1 MRPSPS
7 SSPPPWTVWEILGL
21 TVFVLVV
28 FFSITSAIA
37 SLFITLQL
45 SQDPTLDPQ
54 VVARS
59 VEGNGFVLSI
69 ATIIAGSCSS
79 GLIYYL
85 LKRRPASTIKQYLAL
100 RTPRWPSWLIWNGL
114 LIALIQLSDSILRA
128 FKHKE
133 TFTESL
139 YQTSHNP
146 VLLYIAIVGIAPL
159 FEELLFRGFLF
170 QGLQSSPLGASG
182 AIVISALL
190 WAILHVQ
197 YGLLV
202 ISQIFVFGLFFGVAR
217 WRTHSLF
224 IPLSMHCINNFLA
237 LLITSLKLQ

>member
-1 MRPSPS
+1 M
-7 SSPPPWTVWEILGL
+7 
-21 TVFVLVV
+21 V

-37 SLFITLQL
+37 SLFIFLQL
-45 SQDPTLDPQ
+45 VQDSTLDPQ
-54 VVARS
+54 VVTRS

-69 ATIIAGSCSS
+69 ATIISGLCSS

-85 LKRRPASTIKQYLAL
+85 LKIRPASTVKDYLAL
-100 RTPRWPSWLIWNGL
+100 RNPRWTSWLIWNAL

-133 TFTESL
+133 TFTETL
-139 YQTSHNP
+139 YQTTPNP

-170 QGLQSSPLGASG
+170 KGLQSSSLGAGG
-182 AIVISALL
+182 AIIVSAIL

-197 YGLLV
+197 YGPLV

-224 IPLSMHCINNFLA
+224 IPLSMHCVNNFLA
-237 LLITSLKLQ
+237 LLITGLKLQ